1 MKNYSATTIE
11 EAIKAAEKDLGQSR
25 DEMKIKVV
33 QQPRHGFLGIGRRS
47 AKIEVR
53 VKSQKVVKTTTQ
65 QKPPRH
71 RQKSHTKPQK
81 KTHHDK
87 KQKRAADSNKKNKQ
101 VITKKKTQRSNTK
114 KRSNQSNEISQEEM
128 EHRHQANLAKT
139 KSVAMKMAD
148 YLHEILDAMGV
159 ENKVELTTIKSH
171 EVTVDIKADKSG
183 RVIGHHG
190 RRINAL
196 EELASAF
203 MDYHG
208 ADHVMVTVDTA
219 NYRQRRRETL
229 KRVAENAV
237 VDVISTGQAV
247 FLDPMPARER
257 KQLHRELEHNKH
269 VITYS
274 NGKEPHRS
282 VVIAPKN

>member
-11 EAIKAAEKDLGQSR
+11 EAIKAAEKDLGKSR
-25 DEMKIKVV
+25 DEMKITVV
-33 QQPRHGFLGIGRRS
+33 QQPRHGFLGIGRRA
-47 AKIEVR
+47 AKIEVH
-53 VKSQKVVKTTTQ
+53 VKSQKVVKNTIQ
-65 QKPPRH
+65 QKQPHH
-71 RQKSHTKPQK
+71 RQQSQAKPQK
-81 KTHHDK
+81 KTHHK
-87 KQKRAADSNKKNKQ
+87 KNHEQSVASTKKNKP
-101 VITKKKTQRSNTK
+101 VIKTKPRRSNTNNH
-114 KRSNQSNEISQEEM
+114 SNQPNEISQEEM
-128 EHRHQANLAKT
+128 EHRHQANLVKT
-139 KSVAMKMAD
+139 KSAAMKMAD
-148 YLHEILDAMGV
+148 YLHGILTKMGV
-159 ENKVELTTIKSH
+159 ENEVELTTIKSH
-171 EVTVDIKADKSG
+171 EVTVDIKTDKSG

-203 MDYHG
+203 MNYHG